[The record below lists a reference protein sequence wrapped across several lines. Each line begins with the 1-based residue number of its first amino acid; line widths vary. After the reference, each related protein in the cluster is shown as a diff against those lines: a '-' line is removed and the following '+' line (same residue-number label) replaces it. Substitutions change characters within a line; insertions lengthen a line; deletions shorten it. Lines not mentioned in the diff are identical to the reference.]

1 MADHPT
7 GKKLTPKQYGF
18 CRIMAKGIGNQSQA
32 YVKAF
37 GIEAD
42 SKGRMPRWITVE
54 ASKLCNR
61 DDIVHTIE
69 RLRGDIEAREA
80 VSTLSRG
87 QYVIDRLLALVEAK
101 DTPPAVVVR
110 SLELLGKSTALFTD
124 SVQIE
129 QKERS
134 PDQIREALR
143 AKLKLIVNDGV
154 VIAD

>member
-18 CRIMAKGIGNQSQA
+18 CKLMDKGVGNQSQA

-42 SKGRMPRWITVE
+42 SKGKMPRWITVE

-61 DDIVHTIE
+61 DDIVQTIE

-80 VSTLSRG
+80 GSTLSRG
-87 QYVIDRLLALVEAK
+87 QYVIDRLLALVEDK
-101 DTPPAVVVR
+101 DPPPAVVVS
-110 SLELLGKSTALFTD
+110 SL
-124 SVQIE
+124 
-129 QKERS
+129 
-134 PDQIREALR
+134 
-143 AKLKLIVNDGV
+143 
-154 VIAD
+154 